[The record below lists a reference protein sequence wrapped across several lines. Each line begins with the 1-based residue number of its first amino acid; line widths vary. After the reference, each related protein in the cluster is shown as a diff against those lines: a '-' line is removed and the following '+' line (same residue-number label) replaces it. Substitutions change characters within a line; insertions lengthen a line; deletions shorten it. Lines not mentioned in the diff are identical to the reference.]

1 MVQVRQH
8 LAEGEAGLVLVEH
21 AREHQRHHVGGG
33 QRHLAAGLGDQRA
46 PRGVVGDQLVDA
58 PVQGSVY
65 VRRSKLPRLARFPG
79 GASVCWLARARQPGR
94 VVVSNSCR
102 ISD

>member
-1 MVQVRQH
+1 MNP
-8 LAEGEAGLVLVEH
+8 EMPE
-21 AREHQRHHVGGG
+21 
-33 QRHLAAGLGDQRA
+33 DDA
-46 PRGVVGDQLVDA
+46 PRGGDPPDGWSRPWHDLQRRLVVDA